1 MSNYWEGGH
10 APLPLPMPMQG
21 QITDSF
27 DQIASGIS
35 LTEVYRF
42 FYKFLYS

>member
-1 MSNYWEGGH
+1 MGYWGAKGYVKILGGGH

-35 LTEVYRF
+35 LTEV
-42 FYKFLYS
+42 